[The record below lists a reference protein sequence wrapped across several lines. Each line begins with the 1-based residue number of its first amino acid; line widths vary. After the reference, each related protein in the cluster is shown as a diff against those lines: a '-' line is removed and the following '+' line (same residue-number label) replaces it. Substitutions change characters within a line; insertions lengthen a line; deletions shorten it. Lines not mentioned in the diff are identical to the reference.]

1 MDAAREI
8 PSKRRPRG
16 APADAPLAKR
26 RKSPDAAQD
35 QLPKTT
41 KTAGAPAKTLALSA
55 FHEATLAELRPKYD
69 VLVASV
75 ISSTKMSARVGRVL
89 DHLQRKLSHTS
100 EAEDGG
106 NKGLGPIVLL
116 HARPG
121 DVGKMISVAEKAK
134 EVLAGE
140 GATVYQYSHLF
151 EVPPRPAEPTVV
163 EETVLGGAEGG
174 RDAEEEGEA
183 SDDGF
188 EKLEIFEKAANPREK
203 ARPVKSLGIF
213 LSGNPVLELKGK
225 PGITTQTAGRPPGEA

>member
-8 PSKRRPRG
+8 SKRRPRG

-26 RKSPDAAQD
+26 RKSPDAAREKS
-35 QLPKTT
+35 PKTT
-41 KTAGAPAKTLALSA
+41 KASGAPANTLALSE

-69 VLVASV
+69 VLLASV

-89 DHLQRKLSHTS
+89 DHLRRKQSHTS
-100 EAEDGG
+100 ESEDGG
-106 NKGLGPIVLL
+106 SKGLAPVVLL

-121 DVGKMISVAEKAK
+121 DVGKMISVAEKVK
-134 EVLAGE
+134 EILAGE
-140 GATVYQYSHLF
+140 GGTVYQYSHLF
-151 EVPPRPAEPTVV
+151 DVPPRPTKPAVV
-163 EETVLGGAEGG
+163 DETVLGGAEGG
-174 RDAEEEGEA
+174 HDAEEEGEA

-213 LSGNPVLELKGK
+213 LSGNPVPELKSKAGV
-225 PGITTQTAGRPPGEA
+225 TTQTAGRPPGEA